1 MLAERGEGHEFECPF
16 MGGRQ
21 NHVGCRAVRVCSQ
34 PVHCGYAPPVAGLEP
49 GEAILR
55 HGCDEVV
62 ADATLVFKE
71 RGRDHRADCVA
82 PAILGAG
89 AAAPVPIETGEG
101 VDTTRLKL
109 SSQHIAIGHRSSIA
123 LDAAVL
129 RAPPRSEMDAR
140 VKGWSGD
147 FVVGWSWWWVAGV
160 GRPA

>member
-1 MLAERGEGHEFECPF
+1 

-82 PAILGAG
+82 PAVLGAG

-101 VDTTRLKL
+101 VDATRLKL

-123 LDAAVL
+123 LA
-129 RAPPRSEMDAR
+129 
-140 VKGWSGD
+140 
-147 FVVGWSWWWVAGV
+147 
-160 GRPA
+160 

>member
-1 MLAERGEGHEFECPF
+1 MLAKRGEGHEFECPF

-34 PVHCGYAPPVAGLEP
+34 PVHCGHAPPVAGLEP

-82 PAILGAG
+82 PAVLGAG

-101 VDTTRLKL
+101 VDATRLKL

-129 RAPPRSEMDAR
+129 AHR
-140 VKGWSGD
+140 V
-147 FVVGWSWWWVAGV
+147 
-160 GRPA
+160 